1 MQGLHLNKFL
11 KDFNGNI
18 DESVLKE
25 LEIWSKE
32 NETDC
37 LERGNSLVEQYE
49 NYSRKAMA
57 SEHGKAAKF
66 WVIYI
71 YNVNTYLVLHRAMKT
86 NDFTLFVYALSQ
98 LSSIYFSTN
107 HHNYARWMIVYA
119 LELLNIAEM
128 LRNGGFTINR
138 TGNPF
143 RNVGVVMALEQTI
156 NAEAK

>member
-1 MQGLHLNKFL
+1 MQGLHFKKFL
-11 KDFNGNI
+11 KDFNENI

-25 LEIWSKE
+25 LEIWSKQ

-49 NYSRKAMA
+49 NYSQKTIAG
-57 SEHGKAAKF
+57 EHGKAAKF
-66 WVIYI
+66 WMIYM
-71 YNVNTYLVLHRAMKT
+71 YYVNTNLVLHCAMKT
-86 NDFTLFVYALSQ
+86 NDFTLFGYALSQ

-107 HHNYARWMIVYA
+107 HHNYARWMILYA

-128 LRNGGFTINR
+128 LRNGGFTVNR
-138 TGNPF
+138 TGKLF
-143 RNVGVVMALEQTI
+143 GNVGVDIALEQSV